1 MNQRGMLLMAGLT
14 VTALCW
20 PVLRAQE
27 SKKTAAPEMHIY
39 STVDGVNLKA
49 YVFRPDAGS
58 ASAARKPAGPRAAVV
73 IFHGGGWYMGEP
85 EWVFPRAQNLA
96 KLGVIAVAAQYR
108 LSDQKKVTPLEAMA
122 DARAVIRWMRAN
134 AAKLGIDPKRI
145 AAYGSSAGGHLA
157 VSAVL
162 FDDAPPGAKVSAAPN
177 ALVLVS
183 PAVDLENDAWP
194 QRLLGARA
202 SVASIS
208 PAAHVRK
215 GMPPTLIL
223 QGDVDTVTPLA
234 GARWFCDRMQAAGN
248 RCELHVY
255 TGFGHVFTPAGTR
268 DDGMPQPDAKI
279 SADAS
284 RKVDEFLVSL
294 GFGKR
299 PKN

>member
-1 MNQRGMLLMAGLT
+1 MNRRGMLLTICLAF
-14 VTALCW
+14 AASRW
-20 PVLRAQE
+20 PLLHAQE
-27 SKKTAAPEMHIY
+27 SKKIAAPDMHIY

-49 YVFRPDAGS
+49 YVFRPGADDP
-58 ASAARKPAGPRAAVV
+58 SAAGRHAGPRAAVV
-73 IFHGGGWYMGEP
+73 IFHGGGWYMGVP

-96 KLGVIAVAAQYR
+96 KLGVVAVAVQYR

-134 AAKLGIDPKRI
+134 AGKLGIDANRI
-145 AAYGSSAGGHLA
+145 AAYGMSAGGHLA
-157 VSAVL
+157 VSAAL
-162 FDDAPPGAKVSAAPN
+162 FDDETSRTSGSASPN

-183 PAVDLENDAWP
+183 PAVDLENDPWP
-194 QRLLGARA
+194 QRLLGSRA

-234 GARWFCDRMQAAGN
+234 GGRKFCDRMRAAGN
-248 RCELHVY
+248 RCDLHVY
-255 TGFGHVFTPAGTR
+255 TGFGHLFTPAGTR
-268 DDGMPQPDAKI
+268 DDEMPQPDPKI

-284 RKVDEFLVSL
+284 KKAEEFLVSL
-294 GFGKR
+294 GFVNR
-299 PKN
+299 PSN